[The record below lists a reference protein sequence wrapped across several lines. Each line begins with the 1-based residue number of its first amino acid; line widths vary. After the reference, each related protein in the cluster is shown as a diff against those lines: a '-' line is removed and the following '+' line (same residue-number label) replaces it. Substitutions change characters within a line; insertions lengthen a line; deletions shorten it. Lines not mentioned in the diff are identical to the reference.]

1 MNKDRLLKI
10 IGIILYATAFFTM
23 VAYLVT
29 LGGNDIWYDEV
40 FSVVFSSSSYREIIR
55 LTSADVH
62 PPLYYF
68 YLKAFTD
75 IGRAV
80 FAGTGIIFWAK
91 LASFVPWGVMF
102 ILAVF
107 PIRKR
112 FGIFTG
118 GFFALLI
125 TVMPK
130 LGANY
135 AEIRM
140 YSFAMMLITIA
151 FVCTLGLMSDK
162 KTGLWGVGFCI
173 AGIATAY
180 TQYYACIAI
189 IGLYICFGIYAV
201 ISGKKRQLRRLI
213 FSAGLSVIAYLPW
226 TGPLLS
232 QMRAVSDNY
241 WILPLTLRSI
251 PGCLKFL
258 FLPSDTIGIRGYVCA
273 CIVMAVIAL
282 VYVLFFVRK
291 PGKDELY
298 IALAG
303 PSVLAFTV
311 LTGFILSIT
320 GRPIFVYRYMIPVMG
335 AFYLSTAYVFGNVAK
350 DNLRILITLLVF
362 IFSARITVGGYYYEE
377 KQKCDK
383 MTEAG
388 AVLDEIPDDAII
400 ITNFDHVCTL
410 MSYYL
415 PDNKIYLYEGRP
427 DAIVELM
434 YNRSDFEI
442 NEDKLKDLVKGDA
455 PLYFFGSF
463 NSRED
468 LLSDWEKIGIENTEE
483 TDSVLIERYYF
494 NIYRLTR

>member
-1 MNKDRLLKI
+1 
-10 IGIILYATAFFTM
+10 M
-23 VAYLVT
+23 VAYCVT

-68 YLKAFTD
+68 YLKTFIDT
-75 IGRAV
+75 GRTV
-80 FAGTGIIFWAK
+80 FADFGVVFWAK
-91 LASFVPWGVMF
+91 LASFVPWGVLF
-102 ILAVF
+102 VLAVF

-112 FGIFTG
+112 FGILSG

-151 FVCTLGLMSDK
+151 FVCTLGLMSGEK
-162 KTGLWGVGFCI
+162 AGLWGVGFYL

-189 IGLYICFGIYAV
+189 VGLYICFGIYAL
-201 ISGKKRQLRRLI
+201 ISGKKRQVRRLF
-213 FSAGLSVIAYLPW
+213 FSAGLSVISYLPW
-226 TGPLLS
+226 LGPLFS
-232 QMRAVSDNY
+232 QMRAVSENY

-258 FLPSDTIGIRGYVCA
+258 FLPADTLGIWGYVCA
-273 CIVMAVIAL
+273 CIVIAIIVL
-282 VYVLFFVRK
+282 VYVMFFVKK

-298 IALAG
+298 IALTG
-303 PSVLAFTV
+303 PSVLAFTI
-311 LTGFILSIT
+311 LAGFILSII

-335 AFYLSTAYVFGNVAK
+335 VFYLSFAFIFGYVVK
-350 DNLRILITLLVF
+350 DNACILITLIVF
-362 IFSARITVGGYYYEE
+362 LISGRITVGGYCYEE
-377 KQKCDK
+377 KLKSDK
-383 MTEAG
+383 MTEAESIL
-388 AVLDEIPDDAII
+388 AQIPKDGVI
-400 ITNFDHVCTL
+400 ITNFDHVCAL

-415 PDNKIYLYEGRP
+415 PDNKICLYDGRP

-442 NEDKLKDLVKGDA
+442 TEDKLKVLVEGDA
-455 PLYFFGSF
+455 PVYFFGSF

-468 LLSDWEKIGIENTEE
+468 LLDDWEKIGIGNTEKA
-483 TDSVLIERYYF
+483 DSVLIERYYF
-494 NIYRLTR
+494 NIYRLTK

>member
-1 MNKDRLLKI
+1 MNKDRLFKI
-10 IGIILYATAFFTM
+10 IGIILYATAFLTM
-23 VAYLVT
+23 VAYCVT

-68 YLKAFTD
+68 YLKAFID
-75 IGRAV
+75 AGRAL
-80 FAGTGIIFWAK
+80 FAGTGVIFWAK
-91 LASFVPWGVMF
+91 LASFVPWGVLF

-107 PIRKR
+107 PLRKR
-112 FGIFTG
+112 FGILTG
-118 GFFALLI
+118 GLFALLV

-151 FVCTLGLMSDK
+151 FVCTLELMSDK
-162 KTGLWGVGFCI
+162 KTLLWGVGFYL

-189 IGLYICFGIYAV
+189 VGLYIAFGIYALV
-201 ISGKKRQLRRLI
+201 SGKKRQLRRL
-213 FSAGLSVIAYLPW
+213 FCCAGLSVISYLPW
-226 TGPLLS
+226 LGPLFS
-232 QMRAVSDNY
+232 QMRAVSENY

-258 FLPSDTIGIRGYVCA
+258 FLPADTLGIKGYICA
-273 CIVMAVIAL
+273 CAVMAVIAFT
-282 VYVLFFVRK
+282 YVLFFVKK

-298 IALAG
+298 IALTG
-303 PSVLAFTV
+303 PSVLAFTILAGFV
-311 LTGFILSIT
+311 LSVI

-335 AFYLSTAYVFGNVAK
+335 VFYLSTAFVFGQVAK
-350 DNLRILITLLVF
+350 DNARILILLIVF
-362 IFSARITVGGYYYEE
+362 YISGRITVGGYYYEE
-377 KQKCDK
+377 KLKCDK
-383 MTEAG
+383 MTEAMS
-388 AVLDEIPDDAII
+388 VLDDLPKDGII
-400 ITNFDHVCTL
+400 ITNFDHVCAL

-415 PDNKIYLYEGRP
+415 PDNKIYLYDGRP

-442 NEDKLKDLVKGDA
+442 NEDKLKDLVKGDV
-455 PLYFFGSF
+455 PVYFFGSF

-468 LLSDWEKIGIENTEE
+468 LLSDWEKIGISNTEE
-483 TDSVLIERYYF
+483 ADSVLIERYYF
-494 NIYRLTR
+494 NIYRLTK